1 VNAAAPHTAHRA
13 LPRGAR
19 RQPQWR
25 RRRRG
30 RVATR
35 PRGDAQRCGA
45 QRAKPVKH
53 SPLTLVFKLRDIY
66 EVECVNERSE
76 LCRTDRVIAGQTRVK
91 LETSMYVAATN
102 ANSTIAF
109 VVYHLHQNLPYHSRC
124 TINYRAL
131 TDTYCK
137 GCVFSEPAF
146 SAQLTPPELC
156 LMRNAHARSGLFAF
170 VWFRVSACS
179 FKIHPGISRC
189 SPLEAVRG
197 GGLECARRGGGLL
210 SRLGLSSVD
219 EISRR
224 RGTFGGSRSLP
235 RSTTLLHR
243 QAREDAAHLCINGL
257 RGGAPGARAG

>member
-1 VNAAAPHTAHRA
+1 M
-13 LPRGAR
+13 
-19 RQPQWR
+19 
-25 RRRRG
+25 
-30 RVATR
+30 ATR

-109 VVYHLHQNLPYHSRC
+109 VVFLYTIMHQNLPYHSRC

-146 SAQLTPPELC
+146 YELAQLTPPEVQ
-156 LMRNAHARSGLFAF
+156 NF
-170 VWFRVSACS
+170 VS
-179 FKIHPGISRC
+179 
-189 SPLEAVRG
+189 
-197 GGLECARRGGGLL
+197 
-210 SRLGLSSVD
+210 
-219 EISRR
+219 
-224 RGTFGGSRSLP
+224 
-235 RSTTLLHR
+235 
-243 QAREDAAHLCINGL
+243 
-257 RGGAPGARAG
+257 

>member
-1 VNAAAPHTAHRA
+1 
-13 LPRGAR
+13 
-19 RQPQWR
+19 
-25 RRRRG
+25 
-30 RVATR
+30 
-35 PRGDAQRCGA
+35 
-45 QRAKPVKH
+45 
-53 SPLTLVFKLRDIY
+53 
-66 EVECVNERSE
+66 
-76 LCRTDRVIAGQTRVK
+76 
-91 LETSMYVAATN
+91 M
-102 ANSTIAF
+102 
-109 VVYHLHQNLPYHSRC
+109 HQNLPYHSRC

-224 RGTFGGSRSLP
+224 RGTFGGS
-235 RSTTLLHR
+235 TTL
-243 QAREDAAHLCINGL
+243 QVNDAAAPTGTRRRCPSVHQWITRRCAWSSGWLMSPDQSG
-257 RGGAPGARAG
+257 RPSRVQGGRASHVHSRKVA